1 MFCLSP
7 HLMFQLAKFANTR
20 NHTMSG
26 TLFIVSA
33 ASGTGKT
40 TLVKALL
47 KNCDNLSVSI
57 SHTTRPIRVG
67 ELDTVHYHFT
77 SKDSFVEMI
86 GKGEFLEHAEVFG
99 NYYGTAL
106 STVES
111 TLRQDHD
118 IILEIDWQGA
128 QQVRRLYPDAVSIF
142 IIPPSRAALRN
153 RLQARG
159 QDSDE
164 VITQRLNGAIA
175 DMSHFIEFD
184 FVVINDDFDT
194 ALDDLHSIVEA
205 SRLRQSVQTIRHGE
219 RIQSLLSS

>member
-1 MFCLSP
+1 
-7 HLMFQLAKFANTR
+7 
-20 NHTMSG
+20 MSG

-128 QQVRRLYPDAVSIF
+128 QQVRRLYPNAVSIF
-142 IIPPSRAALRN
+142 IIPPSREALRD

>member
-1 MFCLSP
+1 
-7 HLMFQLAKFANTR
+7 MFQLAKFANTR

-47 KNCDNLSVSI
+47 ENCDNLSVSI

-77 SKDSFVEMI
+77 SKDSFIEMI

-128 QQVRRLYPDAVSIF
+128 QQVRRLYPNAVSVF

-194 ALDDLHSIVEA
+194 ALNDLRSIVEA

>member
-1 MFCLSP
+1 
-7 HLMFQLAKFANTR
+7 
-20 NHTMSG
+20 MSG
-26 TLFIVSA
+26 TLFILSA

-40 TLVKALL
+40 SLVKALL
-47 KNCDNLSVSI
+47 ENCPNLKVSI
-57 SHTTRPIRVG
+57 SNTTRPKRAG
-67 ELDTVHYHFT
+67 ELNGVHYHFT
-77 SKDSFVEMI
+77 SKDNFVEMV
-86 GKGEFLEHAEVFG
+86 GQGAFLEHAEVFG

-128 QQVRRLYPDAVSIF
+128 QQVRRLYPNAVSIF

-194 ALDDLHSIVEA
+194 ALENLRAIVEA

>member
-1 MFCLSP
+1 
-7 HLMFQLAKFANTR
+7 
-20 NHTMSG
+20 MSG

-86 GKGEFLEHAEVFG
+86 GKGAFLEHAEVFG

-128 QQVRRLYPDAVSIF
+128 QQVRRLYPNAVSIF
-142 IIPPSRAALRN
+142 IIPPSREALRD

-194 ALDDLHSIVEA
+194 ALENLRSIVEA

>member
-1 MFCLSP
+1 
-7 HLMFQLAKFANTR
+7 
-20 NHTMSG
+20 MSG

-86 GKGEFLEHAEVFG
+86 GNGAFLEHAEVFG

-128 QQVRRLYPDAVSIF
+128 QQVRRLYPNAVSIF

-194 ALDDLHSIVEA
+194 ALENLRSIVEA

>member
-1 MFCLSP
+1 
-7 HLMFQLAKFANTR
+7 MFQLAKFANTR

-47 KNCDNLSVSI
+47 KNCDNLTVSI

-86 GKGEFLEHAEVFG
+86 GRGEFLEHAEVFG

-128 QQVRRLYPDAVSIF
+128 QQVRRLYPNAVSIF

-194 ALDDLHSIVEA
+194 ALDDLRSIVEA

>member
-1 MFCLSP
+1 
-7 HLMFQLAKFANTR
+7 
-20 NHTMSG
+20 MSG

-128 QQVRRLYPDAVSIF
+128 QQVRRLYPNAVSIF
-142 IIPPSRAALRN
+142 IIPPSREALRD

-159 QDSDE
+159 QDSDDI
-164 VITQRLNGAIA
+164 ITQRLNGAIA

-184 FVVINDDFDT
+184 FVVINDNFDT
-194 ALDDLHSIVEA
+194 ALDELRSIVEA

>member
-1 MFCLSP
+1 
-7 HLMFQLAKFANTR
+7 
-20 NHTMSG
+20 
-26 TLFIVSA
+26 
-33 ASGTGKT
+33 
-40 TLVKALL
+40 
-47 KNCDNLSVSI
+47 
-57 SHTTRPIRVG
+57 
-67 ELDTVHYHFT
+67 
-77 SKDSFVEMI
+77 
-86 GKGEFLEHAEVFG
+86 
-99 NYYGTAL
+99 

-128 QQVRRLYPDAVSIF
+128 QQVRRLYPNAVSIF

-194 ALDDLHSIVEA
+194 ALENLRSIVEA

>member
-1 MFCLSP
+1 
-7 HLMFQLAKFANTR
+7 MFQLAKFANTR

-47 KNCDNLSVSI
+47 KNCDILSVSI

-86 GKGEFLEHAEVFG
+86 GNGAFLEHAEVFG

-128 QQVRRLYPDAVSIF
+128 QQVRRLYPNAVSIF

-194 ALDDLHSIVEA
+194 ALENLRSIVEA

>member
-1 MFCLSP
+1 
-7 HLMFQLAKFANTR
+7 MFQLAKFANTR

-86 GKGEFLEHAEVFG
+86 GNGAFLEHAEVFG

-128 QQVRRLYPDAVSIF
+128 QQVRRLYPNAVSIF

-194 ALDDLHSIVEA
+194 ALENLRSIVEA

>member
-1 MFCLSP
+1 
-7 HLMFQLAKFANTR
+7 
-20 NHTMSG
+20 MSG

-86 GKGEFLEHAEVFG
+86 GNGEFLEHAEVFG

-128 QQVRRLYPDAVSIF
+128 QQVRRLYPNAVSIF

-194 ALDDLHSIVEA
+194 ALENLRSIVEA

>member
-1 MFCLSP
+1 
-7 HLMFQLAKFANTR
+7 
-20 NHTMSG
+20 MSG

-128 QQVRRLYPDAVSIF
+128 QQVRRLYPNAVSIF

-194 ALDDLHSIVEA
+194 ALENLRAIVEA

>member
-1 MFCLSP
+1 
-7 HLMFQLAKFANTR
+7 MFQLAKFANTR

-86 GKGEFLEHAEVFG
+86 GKGAFLEHAEVFG

-128 QQVRRLYPDAVSIF
+128 QQVRRLYPNAVSIF

-194 ALDDLHSIVEA
+194 ALENLRSIVEA